1 MGTEDDGPRSIRAR
15 TALAL
20 FALVGSVTLTIA
32 LLAAGALAVAAI
44 EAMESPAVWQ
54 RWANVGESFGV
65 FNSVL
70 SGLAFVAL
78 VGTLWIQ
85 YRELSLQRAELRL
98 QRAATERASGELRRS
113 ADAGMRM
120 LHFELLKMS
129 IEDPALAQ
137 VWPDATPE
145 ADDLHRR
152 QMMYANLVF
161 QHAALAIM
169 LNNPT
174 DEQIRESLRYLFAS
188 EVMRRYWATG
198 AAARRQ
204 TQVPGTESWRVARI
218 GDEVCE
224 EYGHSDGGTGEGA
237 PVPP

>member
-1 MGTEDDGPRSIRAR
+1 M
-15 TALAL
+15 
-20 FALVGSVTLTIA
+20 
-32 LLAAGALAVAAI
+32 
-44 EAMESPAVWQ
+44 
-54 RWANVGESFGV
+54 
-65 FNSVL
+65 
-70 SGLAFVAL
+70 
-78 VGTLWIQ
+78 
-85 YRELSLQRAELRL
+85 QRAELRL

-137 VWPDATPE
+137 VWPDATPRGGRPAPAPDDVRE
-145 ADDLHRR
+145 PGLPARRARDHVEQPDRRADPG
-152 QMMYANLVF
+152 V
-161 QHAALAIM
+161 
-169 LNNPT
+169 
-174 DEQIRESLRYLFAS
+174 LRYLFAS